1 MEDIG
6 GLGGGTITQVK
17 TTAGAHTP
25 IDVTSGAVNF
35 NVPTKTSHLT
45 NDSGFLTSSDI
56 AKVMTYKGNKAT
68 VSELP
73 STGNAEGDV

>member
-6 GLGGGTITQVK
+6 GLGGGTITRVK
-17 TTAGAHTP
+17 TTAGAHTA
-25 IDVTSGAVNF
+25 IDVTSGAANF

-45 NDSGFLTSSDI
+45 NDSGYLTSSDI
-56 AKVMTYKGNKAT
+56 ASVMTYKGTKAT

-73 STGNAEGDV
+73 